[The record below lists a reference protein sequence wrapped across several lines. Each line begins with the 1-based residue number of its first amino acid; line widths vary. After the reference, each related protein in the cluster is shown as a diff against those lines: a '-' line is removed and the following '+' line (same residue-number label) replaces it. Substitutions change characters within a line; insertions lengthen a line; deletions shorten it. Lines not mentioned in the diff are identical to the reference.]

1 MQEFGLT
8 ELTLRAPSRWRTSR
22 PPEHGYYL
30 GAWRRGDGWT
40 VSELWFNPD
49 STGTGWWA
57 SRGYLDGHT
66 LRAMPVKV
74 EAWMP
79 VPAYKPGDAH

>member
-1 MQEFGLT
+1 MTDQDLT
-8 ELTLRAPSRWRTSR
+8 WRAGR
-22 PPEHGYYL
+22 PDTHGYYL
-30 GAWRRGDGWT
+30 AAWRCGDGWT

-57 SRGYLDGHT
+57 SRGYLHERAGHLET
-66 LRAMPVKV
+66 LPV

-79 VPAYKPGDAH
+79 MPAYKPANPAGP